1 MKHHSELIN
10 FIIKQKDLKS
20 YIEIGTF
27 NRSHNFDLIECKM
40 KYCVDP
46 DPNARAD
53 FMMTSDV
60 FFEFLDD
67 TELHGKKFDCYLIDG
82 LHHAEQ
88 VKKDF
93 ENALR
98 CLTDKGYIIIHDANP
113 HSESITHEPRDSRE
127 WCGSVYK
134 FVSTLGSYDGIDF
147 LTVDMDYGCCV
158 VWKDKKTLGYN
169 IPEITWDYFVKNKQ
183 KLLRL
188 VDVEMFKMLM
198 GNRITIIKEE
208 YIDIDLNRIV
218 E

>member
-27 NRSHNFDLIECKM
+27 DRSHNFDLIECEK

-53 FMMTSDV
+53 FMMTSDQ
-60 FFEFLDD
+60 FFDFIKDK
-67 TELHGKKFDCYLIDG
+67 KKFDLFFIDG
-82 LHHAEQ
+82 LHHADQ

-113 HSESITHEPRDSRE
+113 HSEHITHVPRDNRE
-127 WCGSVYK
+127 WCGDVYK
-134 FVSTLGSYDGIDF
+134 FVSTLGSYSGIDF

-158 VWKDKKTLGYN
+158 VWKDKKTIGYE
-169 IPEITWDYFVKNKQ
+169 IPEITWEYFTERKT

-188 VDVEMFKMLM
+188 VDPELFKRL
-198 GNRITIIKEE
+198 ISSPKSVI
-208 YIDIDLNRIV
+208 L
-218 E
+218 

>member
-10 FIIKQKDLKS
+10 FIIRQKDLKS

-27 NRSHNFDLIECKM
+27 DRSHNFDLIECEK

-53 FMMTSDV
+53 FMMTSDQ
-60 FFEFLDD
+60 FFEFMN
-67 TELHGKKFDCYLIDG
+67 GKKSDIYLIDG
-82 LHHAEQ
+82 LHHADQ

-113 HSESITHEPRDSRE
+113 HSEHITHVPRDNRE
-127 WCGSVYK
+127 WCGDVYK
-134 FVSTLGSYDGIDF
+134 FVSTLGSYSGIDF

-158 VWKDKKTLGYN
+158 VWKDKKVKSGEKGLDIN
-169 IPEITWDYFVKNKQ
+169 SIDWEYFTQHRQ

-188 VDVEMFKMLM
+188 VDVDTFKMLM
-198 GNRITIIKEE
+198 GTLRRAWVK
-208 YIDIDLNRIV
+208 
-218 E
+218 